1 MKLEINENLSI
12 GITPYGYNPST
23 KLKIKQSPLQR
34 IRRIIKFYYLRG
46 QNRENVNNVYRNIIK
61 KLYIR

>member
-1 MKLEINENLSI
+1 M
-12 GITPYGYNPST
+12 
-23 KLKIKQSPLQR
+23 KQSPLQR